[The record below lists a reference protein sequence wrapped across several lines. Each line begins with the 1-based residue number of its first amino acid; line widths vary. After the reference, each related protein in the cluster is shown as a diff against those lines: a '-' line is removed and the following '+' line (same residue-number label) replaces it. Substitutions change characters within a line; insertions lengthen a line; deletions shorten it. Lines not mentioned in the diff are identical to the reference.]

1 MEVNEIYKTKPINQ
15 IVKLQ
20 GWVRNHRKQKE
31 FGFIVFNDGT
41 HFTPLQII
49 YDNKLNNFDD
59 IQKIRVGSAVEVVGK
74 LQTIPNSEAE
84 FELHAESVTLIA
96 DGGEDYPIQ
105 PKKHSREFLREVAHL
120 RSRTNLFQAILR
132 IRSVAAMGVHQY
144 FQSNGYVYAQ
154 TPIIT
159 ANDGEGAGEMF
170 KVTTLDLNNLPKNE
184 NGEINFKK
192 DFFNEKVGLTV
203 TGQLEVETYA
213 LAFKKAYT
221 FGPTFRAE
229 NSNTKTHAS
238 EFWMIEPEIAFCD
251 INGLMDIEED
261 FFKYLIRHVLDQCP
275 LEIAFCDKFVEP
287 GLIERLERL
296 LQQKITRI
304 SYEEAIKILK
314 NADVKFETEPKFGED
329 LTKEF
334 ERYLTEV
341 HFKSAVFVHDWPKEI
356 KAFYMRLSD
365 DEKTVAGVDLL
376 VPIGG
381 EIMGGSQRE
390 ERLDVLTRRMKE
402 VGVPEKGLEWYLDL
416 RKYGGVYHAGFG
428 LGFDRFLMYITGI
441 ENIRDVNAFY
451 RTPGSCKF

>member
-261 FFKYLIRHVLDQCP
+261 FFKYLIRHVLDQCL
-275 LEIAFCDKFVEP
+275 LEMAFCDKFVEP

>member
-1 MEVNEIYKTKPINQ
+1 MEVKEIYENKPINKN
-15 IVKLQ
+15 IKLQ
-20 GWVRNHRKQKE
+20 GWVKNHRKQKE
-31 FGFIVFNDGT
+31 LGFIDFNDGT
-41 HFTPLQII
+41 YFTSLQII
-49 YDNKLNNFDD
+49 YDNNLNNFEE
-59 IQKIRVGSAVEVVGK
+59 IQKIRVGSAIEVSGELK
-74 LQTIPNSEAE
+74 TTPNNNQLLEV
-84 FELHAESVTLIA
+84 HANQIDLIA

-120 RSRTNLFQAILR
+120 RSRTNLFQAVLR

-144 FQSNGYVYAQ
+144 FQDNGYVYAQ

-170 KVTTLDLNNLPKNE
+170 KVTTLDLNHLPRNE
-184 NGEINFKK
+184 AKEIDYKK

-251 INGLMDIEED
+251 LDGLMNIEED
-261 FFKYLIRHVLDQCP
+261 FFKYLIKYVLDKCP
-275 LEIAFCDKFVEP
+275 LEIAFCDKFIEP
-287 GLIERLERL
+287 GLINRLEKL
-296 LQQKITRI
+296 LSQKIARI
-304 SYEEAIKILK
+304 SYEEAINILQA
-314 NADVKFETEPKFGED
+314 ADTKFEVEPKFGED

-341 HFKSAVFVHDWPKEI
+341 HFNSAVFVHDWPKEI

-365 DEKTVAGVDLL
+365 DERTVAGVDLL

-390 ERLDVLTRRMKE
+390 ERLDILTRRMKE

-416 RKYGGVYHAGFG
+416 RKYGGVYHSGFG

-441 ENIRDVNAFY
+441 TNIRDVNAFY
-451 RTPGSCKF
+451 RTPGSAKF

>member
-261 FFKYLIRHVLDQCP
+261 FFKYLIRHILDQCP

-314 NADVKFETEPKFGED
+314 KADVKFETEPKFGED